1 MPTTRSSKRKARRIS
16 GTPVLSPQKSTLSRA
31 RGPKPGSLKQC
42 LHKAACCCGSD
53 IRPTSE
59 SDFRLGVMPPQTV
72 TEGFIAANLGLT
84 AEELVHLICIAKS
97 VKDAI
102 VATICAGETLQSSA
116 ATRQWRMID
125 QEGPV
130 LWLTRAAKNLEEAG
144 IFAFPEPHDFDHL
157 QDATDWTAVALR
169 DVDIHRGCV
178 PLRHAVARQW
188 TCTAFVPV
196 VMKILNLG
204 TGPSPALV
212 VKLTNTGNARHFLL
226 YHAIKLG
233 LGVVSSTKLVIWD
246 RAQAV
251 QIRAQVAKLLSAGG
265 HQGDADL
272 EKRIISKVNAGLEMQ
287 VVTEAAARLTLEK
300 TLKQRDEDKLV
311 VVEAHRAEME
321 DDFIKKQRDIDSD
334 VHARLS
340 KIEYDQATERQR
352 VMKIEIQ
359 QEADRRRLIK
369 IQTERENDRGRLI
382 HIQQQQE
389 NDREQNQTDREQN
402 RTDRQF
408 VDERLATM
416 QAGIT
421 LQGAHIHSV
430 LNAVT
435 LQAGELHETRQIF
448 TAQLNNLVSTI
459 QSAPATAPIAQ
470 KTLLAP
476 APRLFLRMRNP
487 PLKLDP
493 ESEIFD
499 RFAKIFIMGETTF
512 RVANQVVSALHTPF
526 LVVLMGYSGAGKS
539 YTMLAEDGV
548 IAAIIG
554 TLPSP
559 VNVTVSEISD
569 TTRPMADLQY
579 PKHSISEILD
589 KIESSRTTSQTPA
602 NVTSSRAHLMIH
614 FENIA
619 AGIVYGCVVDVCGA
633 EESGHRAEGGGN
645 KARSTAIANENT
657 SFRLMLMEL
666 AGDGKSGFTTRG
678 KVSVVKHA
686 SPLNLAV
693 GRFLKDVVGEPEI
706 RVVGCMDGE
715 KMDQVVRV
723 LSVLPDFA

>member
-1 MPTTRSSKRKARRIS
+1 
-16 GTPVLSPQKSTLSRA
+16 
-31 RGPKPGSLKQC
+31 
-42 LHKAACCCGSD
+42 
-53 IRPTSE
+53 
-59 SDFRLGVMPPQTV
+59 MPPPTI
-72 TEGFIAANLGLT
+72 TEEFIAANLGLT
-84 AEELVHLICIAKS
+84 GDELVHLICIAKS
-97 VKDAI
+97 VKEAI
-102 VATICAGETLQSSA
+102 VATICEGETLQFSP
-116 ATRQWRMID
+116 ATKQWRMID

-130 LWLTRAAKNLEEAG
+130 LWLTRAAKNLEDAG
-144 IFAFPEPHDFDHL
+144 VFSFTESHDFDDL
-157 QDATDWTAVALR
+157 QDATDWTADGLG
-169 DVDIHRGCV
+169 DIDIHRGCI
-178 PLRHAVARQW
+178 PLKFAVSREW
-188 TCTAFVPV
+188 TCTAFVPI

-212 VKLTNTGNARHFLL
+212 VKLMNTGNSRHFLL

-233 LGVVSSTKLVIWD
+233 LGAVSSTKLVIWD
-246 RAQAV
+246 RAQAA
-251 QIRAQVAKLLSAGG
+251 QMRAQVAKLLSAGG

-272 EKRIISKVNAGLEMQ
+272 ERRIISKVDAGFEMQ
-287 VVTEAAARLTLEK
+287 VMTQAAARLTLEK
-300 TLKQRDEDKLV
+300 TLTQRDEDKLV
-311 VVEAHRAEME
+311 VLEGHRAELE
-321 DDFIKKQRDIDSD
+321 DDFIQKQRHLDSD

-340 KIEYDQATERQR
+340 KIEDDQATERQRVKKLEVDQATERQR
-352 VMKIEIQ
+352 VMKIENDQATRVMKIEMQ

-369 IQTERENDRGRLI
+369 IQTERENDRDRLI

-389 NDREQNQTDREQN
+389 NDRDRLTDIQQQHEDDRD
-402 RTDRQF
+402 TDCQF
-408 VDERLATM
+408 VDKRFATM

-421 LQGAHIHSV
+421 LQGDHIQSV

-448 TAQLNNLVSTI
+448 TAQLNNLVNTI
-459 QSAPATAPIAQ
+459 QSAPATAPIVQ
-470 KTLLAP
+470 KPLLAP

-487 PLKLDP
+487 PLQLDP

-526 LVVLMGYSGAGKS
+526 LLVFMGYSGAGKS
-539 YTMLAEDGV
+539 YTILAEDGV
-548 IAAIIG
+548 IEAILG

-579 PKHSISEILD
+579 PKHSIAEILD
-589 KIESSRTTSQTPA
+589 KIESKRTTSQTPA
-602 NVTSSRAHLMIH
+602 NATSSRAHLMIH

-619 AGIVYGCVVDVCGA
+619 AGIVYGCLVDVCGA
-633 EESGHRAEGGGN
+633 EESGHRAEGGGG

-686 SPLNLAV
+686 SALNLAV

-715 KMDQVVRV
+715 KMEQVVRV